1 MDAPFSFNR
10 SIRIGS
16 RRDRITGDSGA
27 LTGRELLGR
36 SRVVR
41 FLAKRLPDKRDGRR
55 IRHSQKRLART
66 LLLLAGQ
73 GRREHGDATELRDDP
88 ALRLATGDRA
98 GTAPL
103 GKAGRLPSQP
113 TLSRRVAAWSEKE
126 GVEVLREGLQRLA
139 GWRLKAMGG
148 WRRPKTLVIDVD
160 SLPAEVHGEQP
171 GSAWNG
177 YYHRRVYH
185 PIVAA
190 AGETGDILDL
200 RLREGQV
207 HTADGGLEFVLEVLE
222 RAERHLCGKAAV
234 RFDAGYPGEP
244 LMAALEERGT
254 HYVARV
260 RNNAVLKRLALPAMD
275 AAVWDA
281 LSNGVPAGEPR
292 TWVCESSY
300 RAGSWSRS
308 RRVVQV
314 VVERPGELIPRC
326 FWLLASMPS
335 GEMSGEDL
343 LALYRRR
350 GKAEG
355 HLGELM
361 SVVAPALSS
370 TSRRKSHYR
379 GKEIRKREKGVDAFA
394 CNQVRLLLAGFGY
407 QIMHVQRAVLERVTG
422 TGWSLRRLAERVL
435 RTPARFTVS
444 GRRITMTTGGAS
456 AHWHMLARG
465 LATLRAEPF
474 PAPAAARTPRCLQA
488 LAKGSAKPNNY
499 SFRTRNACFW
509 PSKRPGLPSGLPSR
523 IARGPSAPHLTLDPE
538 VHE

>member
-1 MDAPFSFNR
+1 M
-10 SIRIGS
+10 
-16 RRDRITGDSGA
+16 
-27 LTGRELLGR
+27 
-36 SRVVR
+36 
-41 FLAKRLPDKRDGRR
+41 
-55 IRHSQKRLART
+55 
-66 LLLLAGQ
+66 
-73 GRREHGDATELRDDP
+73 
-88 ALRLATGDRA
+88 
-98 GTAPL
+98 
-103 GKAGRLPSQP
+103 
-113 TLSRRVAAWSEKE
+113 
-126 GVEVLREGLQRLA
+126 
-139 GWRLKAMGG
+139 
-148 WRRPKTLVIDVD
+148 
-160 SLPAEVHGEQP
+160 
-171 GSAWNG
+171 
-177 YYHRRVYH
+177 
-185 PIVAA
+185 
-190 AGETGDILDL
+190 
-200 RLREGQV
+200 
-207 HTADGGLEFVLEVLE
+207 LEVLE

-275 AAVWDA
+275 AVVWDA
-281 LSNGVPAGEPR
+281 LSNGAPAGEPR

-326 FWLLASMPS
+326 FWLLTSMPS

-343 LALYRRR
+343 LALYRKR

-444 GRRITMTTGGAS
+444 GRRITITTGGAS
-456 AHWHMLARG
+456 AHWRMLARG
-465 LATLRAEPF
+465 LATLH
-474 PAPAAARTPRCLQA
+474 
-488 LAKGSAKPNNY
+488 G
-499 SFRTRNACFW
+499 
-509 PSKRPGLPSGLPSR
+509 PSG
-523 IARGPSAPHLTLDPE
+523 
-538 VHE
+538 